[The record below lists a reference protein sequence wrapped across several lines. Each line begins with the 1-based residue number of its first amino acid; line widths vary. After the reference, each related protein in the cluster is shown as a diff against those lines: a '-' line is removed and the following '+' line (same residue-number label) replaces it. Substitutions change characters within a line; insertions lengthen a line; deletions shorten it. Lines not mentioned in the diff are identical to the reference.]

1 MKTLRTVAI
10 DSGFAFGLA
19 VALAAGAVAIATPR
33 RSEDT
38 LTFTPKKELELRKEF
53 VESSKWRLSELETIV
68 NDSPVAGPV
77 PTMDGETTRKL
88 VVLDRYAELG
98 AGRPKS
104 LTRKFEELAG
114 DHSFD
119 FEVQGLS
126 DSIQLRLSSPLVETK
141 VEFTREGDSE
151 ATKANFTGDASGDP
165 LLLAGLVEDL
175 DLRAFLPDEDMGV
188 EDTWEIAPER
198 FARVIAPGGAL
209 HFGPDKGGVPASDA
223 LDPLEIVSTALFA
236 LAENTAEP
244 EGDVTVTWV
253 ETKQVEGRSVA
264 VLEIDWDSRSK
275 GVLAERAAEML
286 AASGASSQ
294 RTDVAV
300 NVLVICE
307 GEGKLLWDLAA
318 RHAHSFE
325 LELRTSYEA
334 ELFWSQGG
342 QRNGYKFKLS
352 GESKLAAS
360 FAQP

>member
-1 MKTLRTVAI
+1 MKTLRIVSTQFRYAN
-10 DSGFAFGLA
+10 ALA
-19 VALAAGAVAIATPR
+19 VALAAGAAAIATPR
-33 RSEDT
+33 RAEDT
-38 LTFTPKKELELRKEF
+38 LSFAPKKELELRKEF
-53 VESSKWRLSELETIV
+53 VESSKWRLTQFETLV
-68 NDSPVAGPV
+68 NGSPVDGPM
-77 PTMDGETTRKL
+77 PTMEGETTRKL

-98 AGRPKS
+98 AGRPKA

-114 DHSFD
+114 DNG
-119 FEVQGLS
+119 FEFQVQELS
-126 DSIQLRLSSPLVETK
+126 DSIEMRLSSPLAATK
-141 VEFTREGDSE
+141 VEFTRAEDDE
-151 ATKANFTGDASGDP
+151 ATKAVFAGEAGDVA
-165 LLLAGLVEDL
+165 LLAGLVEDL

-198 FARVIAPGGAL
+198 LALVLAPGGAL

-236 LAENTAEP
+236 LAEIAAEP
-244 EGDVTVTWV
+244 EGEVTATWV

-286 AASGASSQ
+286 AAAGASSE

-300 NVLVICE
+300 NVLVTCE

-318 RHAHSFE
+318 RHAHSLE

-334 ELFWSQGG
+334 ELLWSQGG
-342 QRNGYKFKLS
+342 LRTGYKFKLS
-352 GESKLAAS
+352 GESKLGAT